1 MNENEPMNNETFDKA
16 LQLVER
22 SDELTEQEIAR
33 LVDDEAVVEEAR
45 ELWTAKKALER
56 KHAAVPDAEGEWERI
71 PLSDATEM
79 GDGNLSGNHDE
90 TRCETRKSGNY
101 ALLSSRLLKVVAVA
115 AALLLLFVLVWKNNK
130 GEEPAVDG
138 QLVYEASNAPRDIV
152 ISTSDGEQVVL
163 GKKSVPGI
171 EMKEGADKETMI
183 VCQQLDDKIVESL
196 TTSIPQGK
204 MLKVVLS
211 DGSEVW
217 VNAGSRLVYPTRF
230 VGDQRFV
237 ELEGEAYFKIAH
249 DAAHPFIVKSPSSYT
264 RVLGTEFNIR
274 SFQNQPAQIT
284 LVRGSVEVR
293 CTERPLE
300 GEAGAEMRD
309 VVLKPGQQLSIADH
323 QLSVKEVDTDI
334 YTYWKDGYFFY
345 DDESLETIMRQ
356 IGSWYNVSV
365 VFRNPKPRDYKI
377 HFFCNRSSGIE
388 QVIEQL
394 NMLHKGFFSLK
405 DRTIYVN

>member
-1 MNENEPMNNETFDKA
+1 MDENEPMNNETFDKA

-45 ELWTAKKALER
+45 ELWTVKKALER

-138 QLVYEASNAPRDIV
+138 QLVYEASDAPRNIV

-163 GKKSVPGI
+163 GKKRVPGI

-249 DAAHPFIVKSPSSYT
+249 DAAHPFIVKSPSSFT

-293 CTERPLE
+293 CAERPLE

-394 NMLHKGFFSLK
+394 NMLHKGYFSLK